1 MSFSVL
7 GKAVTLELKRD
18 AQSDNRQPCLDQDAD
33 VTSAPDPVTGLIN
46 KEISEPD
53 PIIHPIFNIKKP
65 RSFQRKFAKK
75 RVFKL

>member
-33 VTSAPDPVTGLIN
+33 VTSAPDPLSNPQACRTPTEFHYV
-46 KEISEPD
+46 D
-53 PIIHPIFNIKKP
+53 
-65 RSFQRKFAKK
+65 
-75 RVFKL
+75 